1 MSAGPCRVLIVDDD
15 NDTREALEEALGE
28 AGFTVGQAASGAE
41 ALRRIAE
48 HGEPDVILLD
58 LRMPDMDGEQFLERM
73 RKGSARVIILTADSP
88 ERIFHLAREAKLL
101 SKPIDL
107 ESLEAAVKEACA
119 A

>member
-1 MSAGPCRVLIVDDD
+1 VLIVDDD
-15 NDTREALEEALGE
+15 YDTREALGEALGD
-28 AGFTVGQAASGAE
+28 AGFVIGQAASGAE

-58 LRMPDMDGEQFLERM
+58 LRMPEMDGEQFLERVG
-73 RKGSARVIILTADSP
+73 KGRARVIILTAEGSD
-88 ERIFHLAREAKLL
+88 RILRLMREARLL

-107 ESLEAAVKEACA
+107 DSLEAAVKEACA